1 MKKWFQEKILNM
13 AILSED
19 LQRIGLAIIFAVT
32 VYDIFRLGWLGFR
45 DYGISYRGIIL
56 IWLGVG
62 LIVMSKKADKY
73 VNGGKK

>member
-1 MKKWFQEKILNM
+1 MKKWFQDKILSI
-13 AILSED
+13 AIFSEELIAAGLS
-19 LQRIGLAIIFAVT
+19 IIIIVT
-32 VYDIFRLGWLGFR
+32 VYDILRLGWLGFR